1 MVERDIVL
9 MGVFFMCSVDILN
22 AWDPVE
28 KIFFD
33 LKMEKTF
40 MIVVPNVQAL
50 QSNFKLAIMDR
61 LLSF

>member
-1 MVERDIVL
+1 
-9 MGVFFMCSVDILN
+9 MCSVDILN
-22 AWDPVE
+22 PWDPVE
-28 KIFFD
+28 KIFFA